1 MSKKTK
7 LGQGLIKALK
17 SIILEQ
23 KNSDA
28 QKKLDKL
35 INASEK
41 LGKALAMGSREDIIK
56 ANINLSNVLKEIKY
70 E

>member
-7 LGQGLIKALK
+7 LGQGLIRALK

-23 KNSDA
+23 ENSDA

-41 LGKALAMGSREDIIK
+41 LGKAVVMGQREDIIE

>member
-1 MSKKTK
+1 MRQRCLKNLKLGYITIKEPNMSKKTK

-17 SIILEQ
+17 SIIVEQ
-23 KNSDA
+23 ENSDA

-41 LGKALAMGSREDIIK
+41 LGKAVAMRSR
-56 ANINLSNVLKEIKY
+56 
-70 E
+70 

>member
-1 MSKKTK
+1 MFKSM
-7 LGQGLIKALK
+7 LK
-17 SIILEQ
+17 ETEDSL
-23 KNSDA
+23 N
-28 QKKLDKL
+28 KL

-41 LGKALAMGSREDIIK
+41 LGKEVVMGSREDIIK

>member
-17 SIILEQ
+17 SIIVEQ
-23 KNSDA
+23 ENSDA

-41 LGKALAMGSREDIIK
+41 LGKAVAMRSRKDIIE
-56 ANINLSNVLKEIKY
+56 ANINLSNVLK
-70 E
+70 